1 MIKTFKQNLNKL
13 TATRPALYVI
23 LKEVVHAEGK
33 LRWKQKTIIKHT
45 HTHAERIL
53 IKETISWHL

>member
-13 TATRPALYVI
+13 TGARSALYVI
-23 LKEVVHAEGK
+23 LKEVLHAAGT
-33 LRWKQKTIIKHT
+33 LRWKQKPIIK

-53 IKETISWHL
+53 IREITSWHL